1 MIFSPYIKQLLERH
15 LGKAIHR
22 PADCEMLALDIE
34 SVTGQHIG
42 VNTIKRLL
50 GFKRDEREPRLTTLD
65 IIARYLDFDNWDTLK
80 ELDSKSNSDFGIS
93 PDGLQ
98 ASDIPIGQ
106 TVSFSYLPNRHVTLR
121 RLHDDL
127 FEVAVSENGKLEVGD
142 IVRVSNFMLH
152 YPLPVA
158 SVLRNGEDFGS
169 LLLGKVSGLTS
180 VCVGDDSS
188 CK

>member
-1 MIFSPYIKQLLERH
+1 MIFSPYIKQLLEKR
-15 LGKAIHR
+15 LGRAIHR

-42 VNTIKRLL
+42 VNTMKRLL
-50 GFKRDEREPRLTTLD
+50 GFKSDDREPRLTTLD

-80 ELDSKSNSDFGIS
+80 ALDSRSNSDFGIS

-98 ASDIPIGQ
+98 ASDIPVGQ
-106 TVSFSYLPNRHVTLR
+106 TVSFSYLPDRHVTLR
-121 RLHDDL
+121 RLHDDV
-127 FEVAVSENGKLEVGD
+127 FEVTASKNGKLEVGD
-142 IVRVSNFMLH
+142 KVRASNFMLH
-152 YPLPVA
+152 YPLPIT
-158 SVLRNGEDFGS
+158 SVVRNGEDLGS

-180 VCVGDDSS
+180 VSVGDDSS